1 VVISDSSPD
10 LIPRA
15 GNRYLVVSYGSI
27 GRRHIGNL
35 RFLCPA
41 AQIGVLRTNTP
52 MGAATESLPEGINVQ
67 FFELDDA
74 LAFAPD
80 AVVVASPA
88 STHLYYALAFIA
100 RGVPV
105 LVEKPLADT
114 TRGLRELVA
123 KAAEHQVRAAVAYN
137 LRYKPSLQHVRQQV
151 LTGSIGEVLSVR
163 AEVGQYLP
171 DWRPGTRYQDNVSA
185 QAALGGGALLELS
198 HELDYLYWMFGL
210 PHSVTARGGRLSAL
224 DLDVEDLVELL
235 LEYENPRRLVS
246 VHLDFIQ
253 RVPHRFCRLIGSQ
266 GTLVWDAI
274 KDVVEIYRVAT
285 GQWDRTEFPTLDR
298 NQAYLDEIRD
308 FLFATDATMGKLPDL
323 SAAYDVVAI
332 VEAAKDS
339 NASGKTIRI
348 QGYEQ
353 QTG

>member
-1 VVISDSSPD
+1 M
-10 LIPRA
+10 PRP
-15 GNRYLVVSYGSI
+15 GNRYLVVSLGSI

-35 RFLCPA
+35 RLLCPD
-41 AQIGVLRTNTP
+41 AQIGVLRTHTR
-52 MGAATESLPEGINVQ
+52 MGAKTEALPEGINVQ
-67 FFELDDA
+67 FFELAEA

-80 AVVVASPA
+80 TVVVASPA
-88 STHLYYALAFIA
+88 STHLYYAMAFIA

-114 TRGLRELVA
+114 TYGLRELVA

-151 LTGSIGEVLSVR
+151 LTGGIGEVLSVR

-185 QAALGGGALLELS
+185 QASLGGGALLELS

-210 PHSVTARGGRLSAL
+210 PHSVTARGGQLSAL
-224 DLDVEDLVELL
+224 ELDVEDLVELL

-253 RVPHRFCRLIGSQ
+253 RVPHRSCRLIGTQ

-274 KDVVEIYRVAT
+274 KDVVEIYRVET
-285 GQWDRTEFPTLDR
+285 GRWERTEFPTLDR
-298 NQAYLDEIRD
+298 NQAYLDETRD
-308 FLFATDATMGKLPDL
+308 FLFATDTTTGKLPDL
-323 SAAYDVVAI
+323 SAAYEVVAI
-332 VEAAKDS
+332 VEAAKNS
-339 NASGKTIRI
+339 IASGKTIRI

-353 QTG
+353 KTD